1 MALLKKMESG
11 PEILSTVS
19 TYLLD
24 ANSSTAQ
31 TAKMLCCHLNTVKY
45 RLRVAKDLLGY
56 SPSEM
61 PDAFPLY
68 MAVAI
73 NRIQGNKN

>member
-1 MALLKKMESG
+1 M
-11 PEILSTVS
+11 
-19 TYLLD
+19 
-24 ANSSTAQ
+24 
-31 TAKMLCCHLNTVKY
+31 KY